1 MNLSTISSHMMLIL
15 PSFSMACCP
24 PPSHVSTA
32 SRGALA
38 GHEHCLLTISPS
50 PLLPLYLAAS
60 SHLLTQLP
68 KVISEYGISCLWSAA
83 PLCQVKF
90 LTLIYCDCP
99 YPVLMLWLSFLL
111 HSSSKL
117 AFQLTFLI
125 FFPQTWRAI
134 PDNAWVYAVSLTFMS
149 QLCWYPLL
157 KTSQLLFP
165 LRPQEKWGRQC
176 GGDGGDN

>member
-1 MNLSTISSHMMLIL
+1 MLIL
-15 PSFSMACCP
+15 PSFSMVCSP

-32 SRGALA
+32 SLGALA

-99 YPVLMLWLSFLL
+99 HLVTVFPTTLIFKTCMVSWLFLFFSPKHEGL
-111 HSSSKL
+111 
-117 AFQLTFLI
+117 FLI
-125 FFPQTWRAI
+125 MPGFMLFHLLLYLSSVGIRFWR
-134 PDNAWVYAVSLTFMS
+134 PHNSYSLHVLRRSEDNVVVMVVIINTYCNFRLT
-149 QLCWYPLL
+149 LW
-157 KTSQLLFP
+157 
-165 LRPQEKWGRQC
+165 
-176 GGDGGDN
+176 